1 MRDLGE
7 YQPYEVPKRAGM
19 DGREESTF
27 WNSSVI
33 LVQGE
38 AIQIYVYIYPDR
50 AHGVMGPPY
59 SFSRDTLPSKGGF
72 R

>member
-1 MRDLGE
+1 
-7 YQPYEVPKRAGM
+7 M

-27 WNSSVI
+27 WNSAVI

-50 AHGVMGPPY
+50 AHGVVGPPY
-59 SFSRDTLPSKGGF
+59 RFSRDTLPSKGGF
-72 R
+72 L